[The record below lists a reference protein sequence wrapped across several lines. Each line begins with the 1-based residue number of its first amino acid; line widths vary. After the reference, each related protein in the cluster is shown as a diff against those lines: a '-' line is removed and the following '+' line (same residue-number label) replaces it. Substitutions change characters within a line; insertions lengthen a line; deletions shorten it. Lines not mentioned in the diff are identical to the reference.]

1 MTIETSI
8 DALTTQTT
16 QLLDACVVLK
26 SSTTQ
31 LITDAIANA
40 STSGVLLNSQIIP
53 SNYTIPAGFNRL
65 AVGPIT
71 LVTGAVLTIPDG
83 SRFMIL

>member
-1 MTIETSI
+1 MTTETAII
-8 DALTTQTT
+8 DLTIQTT
-16 QLLDACVVLK
+16 ALLDACVNLQGNAT
-26 SSTTQ
+26 S
-31 LITDAIANA
+31 LIADAIANA

-71 LVTGAVLTIPDG
+71 LATGAVLTIPDG